1 VRARSVGGIP
11 LGLLIRGLSIAV
23 EGVAW
28 FERHVEGI
36 SALSGDDVYLLFGN
50 PILHGYIRWIGE
62 LFNIKTSSGRR

>member
-1 VRARSVGGIP
+1 
-11 LGLLIRGLSIAV
+11 
-23 EGVAW
+23 VAW